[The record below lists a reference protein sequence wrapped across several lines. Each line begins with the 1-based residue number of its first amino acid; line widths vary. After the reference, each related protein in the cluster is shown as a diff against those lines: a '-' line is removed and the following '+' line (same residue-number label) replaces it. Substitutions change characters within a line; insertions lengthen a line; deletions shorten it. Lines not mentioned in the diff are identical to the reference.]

1 MLGSSCFCF
10 CTCLQLYLFFP
21 TFHKHITACPYSTE
35 RKDSKETAK
44 SCIIEQL
51 AKVRR
56 HEAAHHGAKTNCF
69 CNHHPRTVYVEQR
82 WTSMIF
88 ELCAPYQN
96 HKISSV
102 ISWLKEWRRQMFVY
116 EKICTLYVLFLS
128 CFFFK
133 KRELAIKLKRR
144 MNIDWAK
151 QQQYHNSWLDWDFN
165 ARRTTH
171 LIIQLLHSTI
181 EKVSSIVRAM
191 VSSTKFSF
199 SFMNH

>member
-1 MLGSSCFCF
+1 
-10 CTCLQLYLFFP
+10 
-21 TFHKHITACPYSTE
+21 
-35 RKDSKETAK
+35 
-44 SCIIEQL
+44 
-51 AKVRR
+51 
-56 HEAAHHGAKTNCF
+56 
-69 CNHHPRTVYVEQR
+69 
-82 WTSMIF
+82 
-88 ELCAPYQN
+88 
-96 HKISSV
+96 
-102 ISWLKEWRRQMFVY
+102 
-116 EKICTLYVLFLS
+116 
-128 CFFFK
+128 
-133 KRELAIKLKRR
+133 